1 MKLKSFPATILL
13 ILMKELL
20 TNAMILKK
28 GKQKE
33 EVKDMLSSSSLL
45 CQVKMDSFLLLFDQ
59 GSVQKW

>member
-1 MKLKSFPATILL
+1 
-13 ILMKELL
+13 MKELL